1 MDNTKVR
8 KKSLGMMDI
17 KIINIIEKLLK
28 PTIHQ
33 KFFKGI
39 YNIHKCFCYVPF
51 SVISNSCMFYSCDL
65 LLLMHLRRDFSV
77 SWWFFEIWYSN
88 TRVEYFFFWEKIL
101 NILLRHMWICS
112 IFFFFVFCFVI
123 FKSDGLVTLGTPCWH
138 YELMGI
144 VCFF

>member
-1 MDNTKVR
+1 
-8 KKSLGMMDI
+8 MMDI

-28 PTIHQ
+28 TTIYW

-51 SVISNSCMFYSCDL
+51 SVISNSCMFL
-65 LLLMHLRRDFSV
+65 FLWFIIINAFAKGFFGQLMVFWNLIFQHTCG
-77 SWWFFEIWYSN
+77 I
-88 TRVEYFFFWEKIL
+88 FFFFFGR
-101 NILLRHMWICS
+101 NILYYIVKTHMWICS

-144 VCFF
+144 VCCF